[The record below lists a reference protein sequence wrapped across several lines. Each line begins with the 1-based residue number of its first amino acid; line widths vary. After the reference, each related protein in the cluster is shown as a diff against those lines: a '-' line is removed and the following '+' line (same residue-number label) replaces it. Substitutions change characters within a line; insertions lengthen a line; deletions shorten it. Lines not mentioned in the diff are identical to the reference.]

1 MSELVVHPKEVLAKA
16 QIFAEK
22 HAYFR
27 KTFTLSEAE
36 YVIQNY
42 HCTPKTGFLT
52 GGKLYISPNYVCFA
66 HQFSN
71 HKEKIPFRKISEIKK
86 VESEKSIV
94 LVMADMNVEYSYSG
108 FYKNHLDEAYQLMQ
122 YLFSNPVSYIKVKLL
137 DEQDHKQDIEKES
150 KTSLTSKKREKSN
163 GWGLDDSS
171 EGGYYTSATNNNN
184 NNHNPFSSK
193 NNNGNPFSSNN
204 NNNKNPF
211 EGNASSEFGSE
222 ASNFNVMQVQKV
234 EVDTTSTKEILRLGA
249 EAQRLGAENLA
260 ILSTQ
265 AEQIDRIDNTLD
277 SIHSKLDRSEKL
289 MRDIESLPAYIGS
302 TFSKKSKRK
311 IMAPQDRN
319 ISVKKGKS
327 PPMDIE
333 ILCKMSDDSL
343 VPAVLSFDEDF
354 FSCIDPIADKVIN
367 KCKYLYTEIADIVMR
382 CRPEHADIRF
392 TGGKERFRMM
402 SSYLQI
408 ITNELFLRSKEAKH
422 EVQVIFEPQ
431 SITFDFGNPRVSATP
446 PLQNREGGGFFRKE
460 NQIKTSALLSSHASQ
475 ETREAL
481 DAVDKDLDD
490 ISDILFNISDQANAT
505 AMELDRQNEQLRR
518 INAKGA
524 AADSRTNGLN
534 GRLDKQL
541 K

>member
-1 MSELVVHPKEVLAKA
+1 MGELVVHNKEVLAKA

-22 HAYFR
+22 HANFR
-27 KTFTLSEAE
+27 KTFTLSDAE

-42 HCTPKTGFLT
+42 RCTPKAFLT
-52 GGKLYISPNYVCFA
+52 GGTLFISPNYVCFS
-66 HQFSN
+66 HHFSN

-86 VESEKSIV
+86 VENTIV
-94 LVMADMNVEYSYSG
+94 LIMADMNVEACYYG
-108 FYKNHLDEAYQLMQ
+108 FYKNHLDEAFQLMT
-122 YLFSNPVSYIKVKLL
+122 YLFGNPVSYIQVKLL
-137 DEQDHKQDIEKES
+137 DEQDNHKDEDEKIA
-150 KTSLTSKKREKSN
+150 KTSFTSKKREKSN

-171 EGGYYTSATNNNN
+171 EGGYYTSATNNS
-184 NNHNPFSSK
+184 NPFSS
-193 NNNGNPFSSNN
+193 NGNPFSS
-204 NNNKNPF
+204 NKNPF

-234 EVDTTSTKEILRLGA
+234 EVDTTSTKEILRLGT
-249 EAQRLGAENLA
+249 EALRLGSENLA

-333 ILCKMSDDSL
+333 ILCKHADDSL

-354 FSCIDPIADKVIN
+354 FSCIDPLADKVIKN
-367 KCKYLYTEIADIVMR
+367 FKYLYTEISEVVMR

-392 TGGKERFRMM
+392 LNGKERFRMM

-431 SITFDFGNPRVSATP
+431 SISFDFGNPRVSATP

-505 AMELDRQNEQLRR
+505 AVELDRQNEQLRK

-534 GRLDKQL
+534 NRLDKQI